1 MWFDLHWPVKS
12 KYYHQTLDYQ
22 PPDFCWKTYIKNISS
37 LLAVRKEN
45 LETLF
50 FHNLHGGKGQMQFKE
65 N

>member
-1 MWFDLHWPVKS
+1 MKSCYSMWILFMWFDLHWPVKS

-45 LETLF
+45 LETF
-50 FHNLHGGKGQMQFKE
+50 E
-65 N
+65 PS